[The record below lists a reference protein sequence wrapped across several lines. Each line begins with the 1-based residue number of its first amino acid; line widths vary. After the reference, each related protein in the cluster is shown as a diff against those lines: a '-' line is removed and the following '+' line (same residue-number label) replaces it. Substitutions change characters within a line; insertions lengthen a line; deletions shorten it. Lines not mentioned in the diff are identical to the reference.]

1 MASGRELR
9 TLSGHT
15 DAVDSV
21 AFSPD
26 GRMLAS
32 GSEDKTVKLWDVAS
46 GRELRTLNGHS
57 NGSSPSRFRRTEQHC
72 LRGVCD
78 KTIKLWGMGER
89 RAAADADWPYLN
101 SVVSV
106 AFSPDGRTLASG
118 SSDFTIKI
126 WDVSNVNEATK

>member
-1 MASGRELR
+1 MPATHDIARAESLDAHTERVFSGGTSDNIDLWDVASGELLR
-9 TLSGHT
+9 TLTAHAI
-15 DAVDSV
+15 AVYSV

-26 GRMLAS
+26 GRTLAS
-32 GSEDKTVKLWDVAS
+32 GS
-46 GRELRTLNGHS
+46 G
-57 NGSSPSRFRRTEQHC
+57 
-72 LRGVCD
+72 D
-78 KTIKLWGMGER
+78 KTIKLWGMASGELLR
-89 RAAADADWPYLN
+89 TLTGHIN